1 MKFALTLIVG
11 LHMLLGSI
19 ALAGLG
25 VMEPL
30 KEVNMTPLVT
40 MSLATDDMQASA
52 PECGAEEKTVV
63 STPGMKSTCPT
74 AQCIAEND
82 DAAHPTETSLVFGSP
97 KETPPIALLTTMP
110 FLSDREV
117 LSVLRKEERPSTT
130 LAFHLGNLILRE

>member
-82 DAAHPTETSLVFGSP
+82 DDTHAERTSLVFRSP
-97 KETPPIALLTTMP
+97 EAPAAILAKVPSVTDHTTL
-110 FLSDREV
+110 FENF
-117 LSVLRKEERPSTT
+117 RKEAAASTT